1 MFDDFEYADYQ
12 DHMAFLNW
20 DHAAHVYA
28 GRWAFDEAFIGPEN
42 PFDIPF

>member
-12 DHMAFLNW
+12 DHMAFLDR

-28 GRWAFDEAFIGPEN
+28 GRYAFEEAFIGPAN